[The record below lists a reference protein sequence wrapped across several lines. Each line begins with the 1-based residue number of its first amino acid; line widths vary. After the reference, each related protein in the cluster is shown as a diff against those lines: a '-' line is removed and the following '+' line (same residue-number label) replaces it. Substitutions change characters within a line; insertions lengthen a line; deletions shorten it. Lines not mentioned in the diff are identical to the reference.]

1 MTGALF
7 LPGVPEDHVRRRLAA
22 TGGNEIESG
31 KFCSPESSAALA
43 ANAFGWFV
51 DQPSRFPPLPGTA
64 QMGPAEQVDVEFSAR
79 FPWSGGHHPWLD
91 ALVLTSTH
99 LIGVESK
106 RFEPFRDTKAV
117 SLSPTYD
124 RPVWGECMARY
135 GEVRDSLR
143 SGSLRFGHLDAA
155 QLVKHA
161 YGLVTEGRRRKRRP
175 ILFYLFAEPASRAGY
190 LIPPTSHARHRE
202 EIAAFAAAVEG
213 DEVGFLSVSYREW
226 ITGWVSSAAC
236 ASHGRALIEAFGP

>member
-1 MTGALF
+1 
-7 LPGVPEDHVRRRLAA
+7 
-22 TGGNEIESG
+22 
-31 KFCSPESSAALA
+31 
-43 ANAFGWFV
+43 
-51 DQPSRFPPLPGTA
+51 
-64 QMGPAEQVDVEFSAR
+64 
-79 FPWSGGHHPWLD
+79 
-91 ALVLTSTH
+91 
-99 LIGVESK
+99 
-106 RFEPFRDTKAV
+106 
-117 SLSPTYD
+117 
-124 RPVWGECMARY
+124 MARY

-190 LIPPTSHARHRE
+190 LISPTSHARHRE

-226 ITGWVSSAAC
+226 IAGWVSSAAC
-236 ASHGRALIEAFGP
+236 ASHGRALIEAFDP